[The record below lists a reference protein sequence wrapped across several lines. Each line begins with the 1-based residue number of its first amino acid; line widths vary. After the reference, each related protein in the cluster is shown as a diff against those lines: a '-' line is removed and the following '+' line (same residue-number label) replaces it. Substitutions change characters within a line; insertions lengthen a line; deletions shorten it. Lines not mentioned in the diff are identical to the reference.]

1 MIGNTCISPDYEN
14 ILISKKIRYEKCF
27 SKSGVLW
34 LKLNPFDE
42 ADHFT
47 YFHYDEIGKTI
58 PLYWSLVL
66 DD

>member
-42 ADHFT
+42 ADHFS

-58 PLYWSLVL
+58 PLYCRLVL
-66 DD
+66 ND

>member
-47 YFHYDEIGKTI
+47 YFHYAEIGKTI
-58 PLYWSLVL
+58 QLYCRLVL